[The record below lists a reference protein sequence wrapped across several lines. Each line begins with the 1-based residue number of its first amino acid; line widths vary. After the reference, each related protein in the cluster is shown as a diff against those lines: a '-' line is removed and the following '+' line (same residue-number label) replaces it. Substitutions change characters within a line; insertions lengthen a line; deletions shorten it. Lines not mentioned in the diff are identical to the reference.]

1 MGKYVEKGRFNSKK
15 WIADNTVPV
24 NERVRFKNRP
34 YDYQLNYVANDLFK
48 KDYKRLNISQQ
59 DDVLDKLDDYMDIV
73 ESVNEGANDGR
84 LKMSSG
90 TYKRMDGL
98 HNVSKMK
105 SAMKS
110 LVDIQKELFEEG
122 FERDEI
128 VEFLEKKI
136 YHNVT
141 VRMM

>member
-1 MGKYVEKGRFNSKK
+1 MGKYVEKGKFNSKK
-15 WIADNTVPV
+15 WIANNTVPI
-24 NERVRFKNRP
+24 EEP
-34 YDYQLNYVANDLFK
+34 
-48 KDYKRLNISQQ
+48 
-59 DDVLDKLDDYMDIV
+59 
-73 ESVNEGANDGR
+73 VNEGANDGR

-105 SAMKS
+105 SAMKN

>member
-1 MGKYVEKGRFNSKK
+1 MKKFNIKEWQDK
-15 WIADNTVPV
+15 HL
-24 NERVRFKNRP
+24 NEAG
-34 YDYQLNYVANDLFK
+34 VA
-48 KDYKRLNISQQ
+48 
-59 DDVLDKLDDYMDIV
+59 
-73 ESVNEGANDGR
+73 EGANDGR

-105 SAMKS
+105 SAMKN